1 MAEVIQSELSSG
13 TTLCGGKYV
22 IEKKIGAGGF
32 GITYIARHTTLE
44 RKYAIKE
51 FFMSGYNVRNNVTN
65 HVSLQGLDL
74 SDFDKVRQNF
84 INEARTLAQLNN
96 EAIVKVID
104 IFDENGT
111 AYMVMPF
118 VEGVTLQSMVEK
130 DGPMK
135 YEMAVNYM
143 VQICEALTYIH
154 SKNILHRDVTPDNV
168 IVTPEQKIVLIDFG
182 SARKFIEGKTQ
193 RQTTIVKPG
202 YAPLEQHSARSR
214 KGAFTDIYSVGAVF
228 YYLLTGETPMDAT
241 ERVLEK
247 MQEPI
252 ELNPEVP
259 PQINAI
265 IMKAMEMDGEMRYQ
279 SAKELIDD
287 IFSDDPVGYKETEE
301 EVAGIKEEDIQPK
314 EEVKEESNAETKQE
328 TKATEQD
335 LQGRKDSN
343 KPIGIK
349 ANKVEKK
356 PKDKKDAKTPKDT
369 KDGNDIRETPQAEE
383 GKVNE
388 DTNEVKEKGK
398 SGKSLKVVAVVLA
411 LLAVAAVV
419 VVIVFQ
425 PFDLSFLKGTPS
437 EQNVQNPE
445 LAELETTP
453 VPTLDSLMQQMM
465 QLDNKTILNGLL
477 TNNSKDPVA
486 LFAIAMEA
494 KEDVRDPLMEIF
506 WKQVLVPEGDVDRHL
521 TASREKFSRP
531 KFAFVC
537 GARAYESIPGSDYHP
552 SVKQELKDS
561 LTSFLDELRQIDT
574 TVLVYEKI
582 Q

>member
-1 MAEVIQSELSSG
+1 
-13 TTLCGGKYV
+13 
-22 IEKKIGAGGF
+22 
-32 GITYIARHTTLE
+32 
-44 RKYAIKE
+44 
-51 FFMSGYNVRNNVTN
+51 MSGYNVRNNVTN

-111 AYMVMPF
+111 SYMVMPF

-130 DGPMK
+130 DGPME
-135 YEMAVNYM
+135 YDMAVNYM

-182 SARKFIEGKTQ
+182 SARKFVEGKTQ

-252 ELNPEVP
+252 ELNPKIP

-287 IFSDDPVGYKETEE
+287 IFSDDPVCYKETAEE
-301 EVAGIKEEDIQPK
+301 ADGAKDEDSQPK
-314 EEVKEESNAETKQE
+314 EEVKEEPNAETKQE
-328 TKATEQD
+328 TIATEQD
-335 LQGRKDSN
+335 LQGKENFSMP
-343 KPIGIK
+343 KGVK
-349 ANKVEKK
+349 ANKKES
-356 PKDKKDAKTPKDT
+356 KDKKDAIKPKDT
-369 KDGNDIRETPQAEE
+369 KDENDIEETPLTEE
-383 GKVNE
+383 EKVNE
-388 DTNEVKEKGK
+388 GTNDVKEKGK

-419 VVIVFQ
+419 AVIVFQ
-425 PFDLSFLKGTPS
+425 LFEKGTSS

-453 VPTLDSLMQQMM
+453 VPTLDSLMQQMK
-465 QLDNKTILNGLL
+465 QLDNKAILNGLL

-494 KEDVRDPLMEIF
+494 KNDARDPLMETF

-537 GARAYESIPGSDYHP
+537 GARAYENVPGSDYHP
-552 SVKQELKDS
+552 SIKQELKDS